1 MAERRPG
8 MGVTPLAPGAEAQAE
23 SFAASRWT
31 QGNFLFPTRL
41 VVSPL
46 RVSRVKSRWFGS
58 NDESIAISKI
68 ASVHIS
74 TGVLWAEIRI
84 ESTGGTDPITS
95 HGHRKADAQRIRDLI
110 ETYQAQSRDF
120 CFFCAPSLTPF
131 LQADKS
137 YRSRRYPARRR
148 FVPAQLCRTKLN
160 RPLHRRRKV
169 SRSRRRKSP
178 PFPAVLRRLRRARC
192 RPM

>member
-1 MAERRPG
+1 
-8 MGVTPLAPGAEAQAE
+8 MGVTPPTPAE
-23 SFAASRWT
+23 SPVETFTASRWT

-74 TGVLWAEIRI
+74 TGVLWSEIRI

-110 ETYQAQSRDF
+110 ESYQAQ
-120 CFFCAPSLTPF
+120 
-131 LQADKS
+131 
-137 YRSRRYPARRR
+137 ARG
-148 FVPAQLCRTKLN
+148 
-160 RPLHRRRKV
+160 
-169 SRSRRRKSP
+169 
-178 PFPAVLRRLRRARC
+178 
-192 RPM
+192 

>member
-1 MAERRPG
+1 
-8 MGVTPLAPGAEAQAE
+8 MGVTPSMPAAE
-23 SFAASRWT
+23 SSAETFTASRWT

-74 TGVLWAEIRI
+74 TGMVWSEIRI

-95 HGHRKADAQRIRDLI
+95 YGHRKADAQRIRDLI
-110 ETYQAQSRDF
+110 ETYQAQARGWE
-120 CFFCAPSLTPF
+120 AAAILV
-131 LQADKS
+131 AEV
-137 YRSRRYPARRR
+137 RR
-148 FVPAQLCRTKLN
+148 N
-160 RPLHRRRKV
+160 HRG
-169 SRSRRRKSP
+169 
-178 PFPAVLRRLRRARC
+178 
-192 RPM
+192 